1 MPSAPRRMAS
11 GVSFP
16 ADARGVRST
25 TGPAKSVWAAAALG
39 LGTEE
44 GAALAA
50 ELLGEKDWRHGYA
63 KHAVRLAEL
72 QSVAP
77 PARCV
82 ASCEAGLAA
91 AAETLQ
97 WRQKDGKCVSL
108 RDAMSAPARAFFR
121 TAIVRGGSG
130 EHESAPRS
138 EHGSREREKK
148 RLVGDAALGR
158 ARGWAEDGCVE
169 PDVVDA
175 LTSVAEEVNDDW
187 TGDDLHDTL
196 FALLGGTSEL
206 CPLKPL
212 LRLGA
217 SVALVARAG
226 DKLDDAVAVAASSEK
241 GTMYV
246 PFVDDDHD
254 ASNGVSSPVTADEKQ
269 ETGETKCA
277 DAVAY
282 ASTPN
287 TRRSGADLCEQ
298 TPEIAEWLRTVF
310 ETGTFN
316 RIVVGAYAYADGEAH
331 VRATLACDLILTSLQ
346 ETLGNERVCSAF
358 LSSPGTAFPIPK
370 AAWRHAKGRE
380 RDAEQNEGVFHWR
393 RLVGLVCGGGF
404 VPNCRA
410 PVTRR
415 TNENATE
422 EHRTEEHRAET
433 RTVYV
438 HDGHV
443 ILQGPNYA
451 LSKTMQNWRA
461 VVCGARGVATS
472 ANMAPGSRT
481 RSMQHVRAVS
491 IALEGQKHFP
501 PLRPFDAD
509 ETRDTMAVLLLR
521 DLGADR
527 DFRTGRRREETTSD
541 DDDKDQDQALK
552 KNAAHPMDVFG
563 RHAVHGGT
571 WRCPWSVDSIGRASV
586 VAGTLWG

>member
-1 MPSAPRRMAS
+1 MAS
-11 GVSFP
+11 GVCFP
-16 ADARGVRST
+16 ADARGVRRT

-39 LGTEE
+39 LGNEE

-50 ELLGEKDWRHGYA
+50 ELLAEKDWRHKYA

-82 ASCEAGLAA
+82 ASCEAGLTA

-97 WRQKDGKCVSL
+97 WLSEDGSCVSL
-108 RDAMSAPARAFFR
+108 RDAMNAPGRAFR
-121 TAIVRGGSG
+121 TAIVRGGGG
-130 EHESAPRS
+130 EEGEGSAKGAARS
-138 EHGSREREKK
+138 IGRERE
-148 RLVGDAALGR
+148 RLFGDAAIAR

-175 LTSVAEEVNDDW
+175 LESLKARNDDW
-187 TGDDLHDTL
+187 AGDDFGDTL

-206 CPLKPL
+206 CPLIPL

-217 SVALVARAG
+217 HVAVVAREGAKLEEAVSVAARSERG
-226 DKLDDAVAVAASSEK
+226 TLYVPYEASSEDEASSEPPPRA
-241 GTMYV
+241 TTTIV
-246 PFVDDDHD
+246 PD
-254 ASNGVSSPVTADEKQ
+254 AFADPRR
-269 ETGETKCA
+269 
-277 DAVAY
+277 AY
-282 ASTPN
+282 
-287 TRRSGADLCEQ
+287 GADLIARA
-298 TPEIAEWLRTVF
+298 PEIRAWLESVF
-310 ETGTFN
+310 ANGRFE

-331 VRATLACDLILTSLQ
+331 VRATVASDLVFAGLR
-346 ETLGNERVCSAF
+346 ETLGASRVAVAF
-358 LSSPGTAFPIPK
+358 LSSPGTAFPIPR

-380 RDAEQNEGVFHWR
+380 RDVAANEPWFHWR
-393 RLVGLVCGGGF
+393 KLVGLACGGGGF

-410 PVTRR
+410 PLAREAGGDVSNGKESPNDSDR
-415 TNENATE
+415 
-422 EHRTEEHRAET
+422 
-433 RTVYV
+433 VYV

-451 LSKTMQNWRA
+451 LAKTLQNWRA
-461 VVCGARGVATS
+461 AAAGDATTS

-481 RSMQHVRAVS
+481 RSMRHVKAVS

-509 ETRDTMAVLLLR
+509 ETREVMASLLLC

-527 DFRTGRRREETTSD
+527 DARTGRDAAPRNERDSRRTRGETRRAEVRSNEGAMTHE
-541 DDDKDQDQALK
+541 
-552 KNAAHPMDVFG
+552 KNAHPMDVFG
-563 RHAVHGGT
+563 SHAVHGGT

>member
-1 MPSAPRRMAS
+1 MLSAPRRMAS

-91 AAETLQ
+91 AVETLQ
-97 WRQKDGKCVSL
+97 WRREDGSCVSL
-108 RDAMSAPARAFFR
+108 RDAMRAPRRAFFR
-121 TAIVRGGSG
+121 TAIVRGSG
-130 EHESAPRS
+130 ERKSAGS
-138 EHGSREREKK
+138 ERRRERE

-175 LTSVAEEVNDDW
+175 LASVADRAHEHW
-187 TGDDLHDTL
+187 TGDDLDDTL

-226 DKLDDAVAVAASSEK
+226 DKLDDAVAVAATSEK

-246 PFVDDDHD
+246 PFVDGSEDD
-254 ASNGVSSPVTADEKQ
+254 VSSPVTADEKE
-269 ETGETKCA
+269 ETETKRRH
-277 DAVAY
+277 DAVPI

-287 TRRSGADLCEQ
+287 RLRGADLCANA
-298 TPEIAEWLRTVF
+298 PEIAEWLLRVF
-310 ETGTFN
+310 ETGGFE

-331 VRATLACDLILTSLQ
+331 VRATLACDLIFENLS
-346 ETLGNERVCSAF
+346 ETLGEERVGAAF
-358 LSSPGTAFPIPK
+358 LSSPGTSFPIPRG
-370 AAWRHAKGRE
+370 AWRHAKGRE
-380 RDAEQNEGVFHWR
+380 VDAEKNEGVFHWR

-404 VPNCRA
+404 APNCRA
-410 PVTRR
+410 PVTSS
-415 TNENATE
+415 NEDGTE
-422 EHRTEEHRAET
+422 ERTA
-433 RTVYV
+433 YV

-451 LSKTMQNWRA
+451 LAKTMQNWRA
-461 VVCGARGVATS
+461 VVCGARGVPTS

-481 RSMQHVRAVS
+481 RSMQHVKAVA

-521 DLGADR
+521 DLGEDR
-527 DFRTGRRREETTSD
+527 DSRTARRRGETRSD
-541 DDDKDQDQALK
+541 DDEDEEDAK
-552 KNAAHPMDVFG
+552 KNKNAHPMDVFG